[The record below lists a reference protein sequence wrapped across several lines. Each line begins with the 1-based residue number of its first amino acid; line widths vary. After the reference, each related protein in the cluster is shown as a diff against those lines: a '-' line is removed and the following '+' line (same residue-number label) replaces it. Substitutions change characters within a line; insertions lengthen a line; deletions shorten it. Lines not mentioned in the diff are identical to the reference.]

1 MTSIS
6 WFLAVTGWLLAV
18 AAWFVA
24 RGAARRARQLH
35 DMYWQLRYDHG
46 ELKARV
52 DALAP
57 EAPADGVPP
66 EPASG
71 TAGGAR
77 PRLGAP
83 SGTQFVPLSQ
93 VKR

>member
-1 MTSIS
+1 MTPFS
-6 WFLAVTGWLLAV
+6 WFLAVTGWLLAA
-18 AAWFVA
+18 AAWFGA

-57 EAPADGVPP
+57 EAPAGAGPP
-66 EPASG
+66 GP
-71 TAGGAR
+71 TPHAR
-77 PRLGAP
+77 PRVASAP
-83 SGTQFVPLSQ
+83 GTQFVPLSQ

>member
-1 MTSIS
+1 VTPFS
-6 WFLAVTGWLLAV
+6 WIVAVTGWLLAA
-18 AAWFVA
+18 AAWLVA

-57 EAPADGVPP
+57 EAARDTAHGEGAAPAQ
-66 EPASG
+66 
-71 TAGGAR
+71 
-77 PRLGAP
+77 GAP
-83 SGTQFVPLSQ
+83 RPSPGTQFVPLSQ